1 MQIAGTEDFVSD
13 AANTGEP
20 SSQRRSLIAA
30 CVAHFLHDGY
40 TDQLYALLPVWQEQF
55 GLSYAGLAAVRA
67 LYYGTMGGLQIPG
80 DKMIKRFSA
89 RKALVLSTLI
99 AALGFLVMALPLG
112 FAGLCV
118 GLVLAGLGSSVQ
130 HPRASVL
137 VTNAYGKASR
147 GPLGIYNFSGDLGKA
162 TLPAIVAVLLPVLAW
177 RPVVGFMGLLGLA
190 IAFSLFRLIPDQQPS
205 SHAPGPKHTAGGQ
218 ARSGFTLLM
227 SIGALDTAARM
238 GYLLFL
244 PFLIHALGG
253 TSTTVGLGLALL
265 FIGGALGKATCNSL
279 TQRLGVINT
288 VIVTEMATA
297 LLIAAT
303 LLLPLTPM
311 LAILPLLGIA
321 LNGTS
326 SVLYGTVPELA
337 PSGDTGRAFA
347 FFYTCVSGSSGLAPI
362 AYGVIADH
370 SSQTFGILAAAL
382 TAALIA
388 PLALALRPALSKA
401 DAAATG

>member
-1 MQIAGTEDFVSD
+1 MQITRTKDFVSD
-13 AANTGEP
+13 APDSGAQG
-20 SSQRRSLIAA
+20 QRRNLFAA
-30 CVAHFLHDGY
+30 CLAHFLHDGY
-40 TDQLYALLPVWQEQF
+40 TDQLYALLPVWQAQF

-67 LYYGTMGGLQIPG
+67 LYYGTMSGLQIPG
-80 DKMIKRFSA
+80 DRMIKRFSA
-89 RKALVLSTLI
+89 RTALVLSTLI
-99 AALGFLVMALPLG
+99 AATGFLMMALPAG

-118 GLVLAGLGSSVQ
+118 GLVLAGIGSSVQ
-130 HPRASVL
+130 HPRASLL
-137 VTNAYGKASR
+137 VTKTYGKASR

-177 RPVVGFMGLLGLA
+177 RPVVGLMGFLGLA
-190 IAFSLFRLIPDQQPS
+190 VAFSLFRLIPKQQPLRDAADPKRSKQGQGYS
-205 SHAPGPKHTAGGQ
+205 SFA
-218 ARSGFTLLM
+218 LLM

-244 PFLIHALGG
+244 PFLIHARGG

-265 FIGGALGKATCNSL
+265 FIGGALGKATCNWL
-279 TQRLGVINT
+279 GQHLGVIGT
-288 VIVTEMATA
+288 VVATETATA
-297 LLIAAT
+297 LLITAT
-303 LLLPLTPM
+303 LFLTLTPM
-311 LAILPLLGIA
+311 LALLPLLGIV

-337 PSGDTGRAFA
+337 PGGDTGRAFA

-370 SSQTFGILAAAL
+370 SSQTSGILAAAL

-388 PLALALRPALSKA
+388 PLALALRPALSS
-401 DAAATG
+401 

>member
-1 MQIAGTEDFVSD
+1 MQVAGTKDFVGD
-13 AANTGEP
+13 AANAGAQG
-20 SSQRRSLIAA
+20 SQRRNLIAA
-30 CVAHFLHDGY
+30 CLAHALHDGY
-40 TDQLYALLPVWQEQF
+40 TDQLYALLPVWQQQF
-55 GLSYAGLAAVRA
+55 GLSYAGLAAVRS
-67 LYYGTMGGLQIPG
+67 LYYGTMSGLQIPG
-80 DKMIKRFSA
+80 DGMIKRFSA
-89 RKALVLSTLI
+89 RTALVLSTLV
-99 AALGFLVMALPLG
+99 AAMGFLVMALPLG

-130 HPRASVL
+130 HPRASLL
-137 VTNAYGKASR
+137 VTNTYGKALR

-177 RPVVGFMGLLGLA
+177 RPVIGLTGLLGLA
-190 IAFSLFRLIPDQQPS
+190 VAFSLFRLIPKQQPL
-205 SHAPGPKHTAGGQ
+205 SHAPDPKRSAQGQ
-218 ARSGFTLLM
+218 KYSSFALLM

-244 PFLIHALGG
+244 PFLIHARGG

-265 FIGGALGKATCNSL
+265 FIGGAFGKATCNSL
-279 TQRLGVINT
+279 GQYLGVIGT
-288 VIVTEMATA
+288 VVATEMATA

-311 LAILPLLGIA
+311 LVLLPLLGIA

-337 PSGDTGRAFA
+337 PGGDTGRAFA
-347 FFYTCVSGSSGLAPI
+347 FFYTCVIGSSGLAPI

-370 SSQTFGILAAAL
+370 SSQTIGILAAAL

-388 PLALALRPALSKA
+388 PLALTLRPALA
-401 DAAATG
+401 N